1 MRIISTSPLSLL
13 NLPIDTVI
21 DSPTFTEFIAPVEN
35 LLPRI
40 TPLQSASNRPLT
52 FTFHFQL
59 RSLIYYHVEEC
70 TSARHLLQM
79 IQSDP
84 LTQQLLMPPTG
95 LGKSTFYEANANRG
109 LQQMLQLFDK
119 LAKKV
124 SRKLGIKHSQ
134 LGDLVA
140 VDGSLIDAT
149 LSMAWAD
156 YTSSTNKAKVHL
168 GFDLN
173 RGIPLKIHLTA
184 GKVAERPF
192 VISILRPGETGVL
205 DRGYQ
210 DHQRFDEWIQEGK
223 HFVARLK
230 KNTKWQVKKH
240 LPFDKGA
247 QIFFFAEV
255 MLGDKYHS
263 MTYPVY
269 LVGFRCWRKVYW
281 VVTSR
286 SDLSASEIA
295 FIYSLRWEIE
305 CLFGWW
311 KRHLKVYHLI
321 SRNPHGTL
329 LQLLAGLITYLLLVL
344 YCYRVYGDGKPS
356 ILRVR
361 QLRWRIRQDA
371 REIFSFINI
380 GITVDAISIL
390 LLFHLHAIF

>member
-1 MRIISTSPLSLL
+1 
-13 NLPIDTVI
+13 
-21 DSPTFTEFIAPVEN
+21 
-35 LLPRI
+35 
-40 TPLQSASNRPLT
+40 
-52 FTFHFQL
+52 
-59 RSLIYYHVEEC
+59 
-70 TSARHLLQM
+70 
-79 IQSDP
+79 
-84 LTQQLLMPPTG
+84 MPPSG

-184 GKVAERPF
+184 GKATERPF
-192 VISILRPGETGVL
+192 VSSILRPGETGVL

-230 KNTKWQVKKH
+230 KNTKWQVRKH
-240 LPFDKGA
+240 LPFDKGE

-263 MTYPVY
+263 MTHPVY

-281 VVTSR
+281 IITSR

-380 GITVDAISIL
+380 GVTVDAISII
-390 LLFHLHAIF
+390 LLFYLHAIF